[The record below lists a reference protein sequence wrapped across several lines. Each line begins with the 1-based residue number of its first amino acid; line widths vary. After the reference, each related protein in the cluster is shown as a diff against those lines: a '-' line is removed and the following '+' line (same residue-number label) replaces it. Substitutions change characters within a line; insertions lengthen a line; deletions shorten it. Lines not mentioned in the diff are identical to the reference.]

1 MPIAYEIK
9 YREIVELNYA
19 EKGNVKIF
27 SPDRTD
33 EEKKKIEKNIS
44 EAMSDFVSACKNI
57 LSEDKINVSSD
68 RSERK

>member
-1 MPIAYEIK
+1 MVIAYEKK

-27 SPDRTD
+27 STDKTD

-44 EAMSDFVSACKNI
+44 EAMADFVSACKNI
-57 LSEDKINVSSD
+57 LSEDNVNASSD

>member
-1 MPIAYEIK
+1 MAIAYEKK

-27 SPDRTD
+27 LTDRTD
-33 EEKKKIEKNIS
+33 EEKKKMEKNIS
-44 EAMSDFVSACKNI
+44 EAMADFVSACKNI

-68 RSERK
+68 QSERK